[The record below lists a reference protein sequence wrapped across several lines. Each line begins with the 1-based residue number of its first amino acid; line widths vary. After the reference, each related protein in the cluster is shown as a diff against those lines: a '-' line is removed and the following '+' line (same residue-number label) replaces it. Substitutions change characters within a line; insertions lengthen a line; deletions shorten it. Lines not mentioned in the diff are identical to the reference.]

1 MHKIAKY
8 IVENNF
14 KITLFTI
21 IFTLLFQFKQLFFA
35 PIIILYDKIPSLS
48 QTYDAILSYR
58 SPFKDKQI
66 SANEELILAIKNLY
80 QEKNYSDLAI
90 LNVEFLVQ
98 ELLILQDKQPDE
110 YEQKIEQALS
120 EINQFKFTESQNIF
134 LKLAEETS
142 KDLKEKYLGLAA
154 LSHYFSNKIEAI
166 NIFNKGLQLNPNNLF
181 LLNNLGRIYTEL
193 ESFANASI
201 VFKKIITIGKKEKN
215 DKLIALGH
223 SNIGVLALKQNNHMM
238 ALKNFN
244 KALILNQKNQLIIAE
259 ANQYTNIALTYE
271 ANNQID
277 KACINLRKARIIYYK
292 NYYDDIADKMT
303 KKLKKLSCI

>member
-14 KITLFTI
+14 KITLVTI
-21 IFTLLFQFKQLFFA
+21 ILSLIFQFKQLVFS
-35 PIIILYDKIPSLS
+35 PVIILYDKMPSFS
-48 QTYDAILSYR
+48 QTYDAILSFR
-58 SPFKDKQI
+58 NPFTDKKI
-66 SANEELILAIKNLY
+66 SANTELIQSAQKLY
-80 QEKNYSDLAI
+80 QDNNYSELAI
-90 LNVEFLVQ
+90 LNIEFLVR
-98 ELLILQDKQPDE
+98 ELLILQNTQPNK
-110 YEQKIEQALS
+110 YAQKTEQALS

-134 LKLAEETS
+134 LELAENES
-142 KDLKEKYLGLAA
+142 NIAKEKYLGLAG
-154 LSHYFSNKIEAI
+154 LSYYFSDKIEAI
-166 NIFNKGLQLNPNNLF
+166 NLFNKGLQLNPNNLF

-193 ESFANASI
+193 NSFTNASI
-201 VFKKIITIGKKEKN
+201 VFNKIITIGKKEKN

-223 SNIGVLALKQNNHMM
+223 SNIGVLALKQNNHMV

-277 KACINLRKARIIYYK
+277 KACVNLRKARIIYYK
-292 NYYDDIADKMT
+292 NYQDDIADKMT